1 MPNETD
7 TQPVTSLQLKNIP
20 LHLVP
25 KTIAAQLKRRHKP
38 VFRITAEKT
47 FENRYTVFVETYEEY
62 TERLL
67 QESTAR
73 KEGDGHG

>member
-1 MPNETD
+1 MSNETV
-7 TQPVTSLQLKNIP
+7 TPPVTSVRVGDIP

-25 KTIAAQLKRRHKP
+25 KTIAEQIKGKREP

-47 FENRYTVFVETYEEY
+47 FQNRFMVIVETYEEY
-62 TERLL
+62 TERLH

>member
-1 MPNETD
+1 MPNESVTP
-7 TQPVTSLQLKNIP
+7 PVTSVRVGDIP

-25 KTIAAQLKRRHKP
+25 KTIAEQIKGKREP

-47 FENRYTVFVETYEEY
+47 FHNRFTVIVETYEEY